1 MLNDKSAPDLE
12 NKLLADGVALLEEC
26 NAHIRPG
33 QAAKLQQAVL
43 LKVSAL
49 CTAITNGTLLC
60 GSADI
65 HRVVVLL
72 GRAEDAY
79 GQKIES
85 IVHAVDT
92 LQEAAT
98 VDLAAE
104 RLSKF
109 MEDCATL
116 QKAITASTSCFGL
129 SKVLLSN
136 LFTKPAVDPI
146 GKASIAYPAVT
157 ECLDAC
163 FLTLANSEEN
173 AEDLALDTKA
183 TGCISDLLDVTSN
196 LVATLADD
204 VALVFSEKREPFVEM
219 KASYDTLVLFFQLG
233 PSAEARLQRDP
244 QMSVISTVPA
254 ATNKILSVFSGGEL
268 RQMPS
273 WLQIVVRRVQ
283 AEFTSVGFVVAKL
296 KTAKT
301 TRATDNLCKV
311 NKLIVGRPKGAKAEW
326 HYLDAYQPEDPD
338 EFNADEFV
346 EFIKEMLF
354 TVNRDPLDAALEEA
368 KEMKASIEH
377 FAGLFGKF
385 PDDSVPHNLDAAI
398 TTALVTKCENELFG
412 TYVEHCEK
420 PAHLK
425 RMMLQIRSDESEL
438 VWNSIHPLCESI
450 FIVATQAPAKKTK
463 VD

>member
-1 MLNDKSAPDLE
+1 MHELVKLVDTASSHANDNDTLDEFDKLLSKIKGVGAMVSNEFLFLGGKKADVMKLKMESEKGKCSLYTTLVENPQYNEHVKSYWKSIESAVVLVPKGKKLALKMLNDKSAPDLE
-12 NKLLADGVALLEEC
+12 NPLLVDGVALLEEC

-85 IVHAVDT
+85 TVDAVDT
-92 LQEAAT
+92 LHEAAT
-98 VDLAAE
+98 VELAAE

-157 ECLDAC
+157 VCLNAC
-163 FLTLANSEEN
+163 FLMLANSEEN

-233 PSAEARLQRDP
+233 PSAEYSHNA
-244 QMSVISTVPA
+244 
-254 ATNKILSVFSGGEL
+254 IL
-268 RQMPS
+268 R
-273 WLQIVVRRVQ
+273 
-283 AEFTSVGFVVAKL
+283 
-296 KTAKT
+296 
-301 TRATDNLCKV
+301 
-311 NKLIVGRPKGAKAEW
+311 
-326 HYLDAYQPEDPD
+326 
-338 EFNADEFV
+338 
-346 EFIKEMLF
+346 
-354 TVNRDPLDAALEEA
+354 
-368 KEMKASIEH
+368 
-377 FAGLFGKF
+377 
-385 PDDSVPHNLDAAI
+385 
-398 TTALVTKCENELFG
+398 
-412 TYVEHCEK
+412 
-420 PAHLK
+420 
-425 RMMLQIRSDESEL
+425 
-438 VWNSIHPLCESI
+438 
-450 FIVATQAPAKKTK
+450 
-463 VD
+463 